1 MFLIRNSEIGI
12 RNCDS
17 LSRYPDA
24 PMRHPERSEGSSY
37 VVALG
42 FVLVCAISAFAAPKS
57 ASAYYGD
64 AAFQYI
70 ENRLPTAE
78 ITCNE
83 GLQYYPND
91 QKLQMLLDRIH
102 EAKNE
107 QQNENKK
114 NDPKNDQ
121 NQDQNNQDQ
130 NQDQNQD
137 KQNQDQNKDQQNQDQ
152 QNQNQNGDQSSSS
165 AQNDQ
170 NQDQQNQGQN
180 GQSSSSQGGDSSDSN
195 GGAGEQP
202 QQPEQSE
209 GNSSDS
215 NGGEP
220 EQRPLQPGEMTPEE
234 AAQLLKD
241 FDEQNGERKPWK
253 PVRGQVRPAKDW

>member
-1 MFLIRNSEIGI
+1 MAMLRRKTKDERRENCVGFESFRAIKCACCHSRRRAGI
-12 RNCDS
+12 SS
-17 LSRYPDA
+17 L
-24 PMRHPERSEGSSY
+24 
-37 VVALG
+37 VLVAI
-42 FVLVCAISAFAAPKS
+42 FVLASVAFAAPKS

-170 NQDQQNQGQN
+170 NQDQQQ
-180 GQSSSSQGGDSSDSN
+180 SSDSN
-195 GGAGEQP
+195 GGSGEQ

-220 EQRPLQPGEMTPEE
+220 EQQPLQPGEMTPEE